1 EVMGSQD
8 NNNIKELNAKERE
21 LTFLLED
28 TRRQLDNTINAIAAL
43 GLNDQ
48 LQSKFRELKTSV
60 TNIEKQLSNVKTELE
75 TSQGKLVIQ
84 KQDSEML
91 TGRFL
96 ELIDSTK
103 DIDGRIKLNQVL
115 RRYLSKIEM
124 HADKKEEYR
133 YIKIY
138 RKDGDEL

>member
-1 EVMGSQD
+1 
-8 NNNIKELNAKERE
+8 NIKELNAKERE

-96 ELIDSTK
+96 EL
-103 DIDGRIKLNQVL
+103 
-115 RRYLSKIEM
+115 
-124 HADKKEEYR
+124 
-133 YIKIY
+133 
-138 RKDGDEL
+138 

>member
-1 EVMGSQD
+1 RRLPILEVMGSQD

-84 KQDSEML
+84 KQ
-91 TGRFL
+91 
-96 ELIDSTK
+96 
-103 DIDGRIKLNQVL
+103 
-115 RRYLSKIEM
+115 
-124 HADKKEEYR
+124 
-133 YIKIY
+133 
-138 RKDGDEL
+138 

>member
-1 EVMGSQD
+1 RLPILEVMGSQD

-75 TSQGKLVIQ
+75 TSQ
-84 KQDSEML
+84 
-91 TGRFL
+91 
-96 ELIDSTK
+96 
-103 DIDGRIKLNQVL
+103 
-115 RRYLSKIEM
+115 
-124 HADKKEEYR
+124 
-133 YIKIY
+133 
-138 RKDGDEL
+138 

>member
-1 EVMGSQD
+1 MGSQD

-84 KQDSEML
+84 KQ
-91 TGRFL
+91 
-96 ELIDSTK
+96 
-103 DIDGRIKLNQVL
+103 
-115 RRYLSKIEM
+115 
-124 HADKKEEYR
+124 
-133 YIKIY
+133 
-138 RKDGDEL
+138 

>member
-1 EVMGSQD
+1 MGSQD

-133 YIKIY
+133 YIK
-138 RKDGDEL
+138 

>member
-1 EVMGSQD
+1 MGSQD

-75 TSQGKLVIQ
+75 TSQ
-84 KQDSEML
+84 
-91 TGRFL
+91 
-96 ELIDSTK
+96 
-103 DIDGRIKLNQVL
+103 
-115 RRYLSKIEM
+115 
-124 HADKKEEYR
+124 
-133 YIKIY
+133 
-138 RKDGDEL
+138 